1 MDKFIPDMY
10 YKSIFDI
17 NYKKLKKMKIK
28 CIAFDLDNTL
38 ASYKEDV
45 PSKDIKELLPIISDD
60 FKVIIFSN
68 ATKKRL
74 TPFKEILNL
83 DTSYSS
89 RKPFLKKYKKIMR
102 IYKLNPEEIAFVGD
116 QLITDILGA
125 NRNESIS
132 ILVNPI
138 GAFEPLGTKIN
149 RFFEKFIY
157 KKLNK
162 TGVLNKGV
170 YYE

>member
-1 MDKFIPDMY
+1 MPVQKTIV
-10 YKSIFDI
+10 
-17 NYKKLKKMKIK
+17 NAN
-28 CIAFDLDNTL
+28 IATF
-38 ASYKEDV
+38 SF
-45 PSKDIKELLPIISDD
+45 LL
-60 FKVIIFSN
+60 N
-68 ATKKRL
+68 
-74 TPFKEILNL
+74 
-83 DTSYSS
+83 
-89 RKPFLKKYKKIMR
+89 
-102 IYKLNPEEIAFVGD
+102 KLNPEEIAFVGD